1 MNISVNEIESSVF
14 DFIDQFKI
22 LLSQDTWENILLNC
36 TKNELLVLLLLYRQ
50 TDVNMTQIALYL
62 DAPVNTVTGIVSR
75 MEKKKIVQRL
85 RKEEDKRVV
94 TIVLTEIGAKQ
105 IADIIRIFLGYAQKM
120 LLTLTEEEF
129 KLLSK
134 VMGNVVNIIKETP
147 TEKVT
152 LTKKIRKIEIN

>member
-1 MNISVNEIESSVF
+1 LNISVNEIESSVF